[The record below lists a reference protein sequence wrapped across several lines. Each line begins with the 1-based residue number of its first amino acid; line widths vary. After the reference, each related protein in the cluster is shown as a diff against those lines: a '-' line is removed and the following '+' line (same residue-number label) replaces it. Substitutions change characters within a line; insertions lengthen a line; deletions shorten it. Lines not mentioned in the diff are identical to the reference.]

1 MKKTGI
7 IRQSTLK
14 HFGLKEPGTYHSK
27 LHMQL
32 VDDIKDG
39 INNQYMMAIVAQFGA
54 GKSQLQH
61 MLEANYLGQADRPL
75 FIHIVSPDKKRLN
88 IGAVVDEF
96 IRKLEVRDA
105 GRSVNAKTVN
115 LIAALGDMVTKQRRN
130 VCLVIDNAHRCDQE
144 LFSEIRDLR
153 EQHYEGIFPLFSVL
167 LIGQP
172 GSKGLDGKLTR
183 RKEVG
188 LRTQFYFLNEK
199 AGWWTF
205 SERLNYLQAV
215 YNGVI
220 SKQAQI
226 NIASKADV
234 PLMIDGVVNEAMEAA
249 KKVGMRRITED
260 VVPATD
266 KEILS
271 GLGISYA
278 DVAEA
283 AGVGKTTVSN
293 YMNGES
299 VSQEK
304 GDLISAAL
312 QQLQQDKIQFSA
324 TG

>member
-27 LHMQL
+27 LHEQL

-39 INNQYMMAIVAQFGA
+39 IKNQYMMALVAQFGV
-54 GKSQLQH
+54 GKSQLLH
-61 MLEANYLGQADRPL
+61 MLEANYLGRADRPL
-75 FIHIVSPDKKRLN
+75 FVHIVSPDKKRLN
-88 IGAVVDEF
+88 IGAVVDEL
-96 IRKLEVRDA
+96 IRKLEVREA

-115 LIAALGDMVTKQRRN
+115 LIAALGDLVTKQKRN

-153 EQHYEGIFPLFSVL
+153 EQHYHGIFPLFSVL

-172 GSKGLDGKLTR
+172 GSKGLDGKLMR

-188 LRTQFYFLNEK
+188 LRTQSYFLNEK

-234 PLMIDGVVNEAMEAA
+234 PLMIDGVVNQAMEAA
-249 KKVGMRRITED
+249 KKVGMRQITEE
-260 VVPATD
+260 VVPSTD
-266 KEILS
+266 KEILA

-278 DVAEA
+278 DVAQSA
-283 AGVGKTTVSN
+283 RVSKTTVSN
-293 YMNGES
+293 YLNGEP
-299 VSQEK
+299 VSQESC
-304 GDLISAAL
+304 DRISEAL
-312 QQLQQDKIQFSA
+312 EQLQQNKIQFRA
-324 TG
+324 IG